1 MAVWGGGVGT
11 WVLIYEGR
19 LHSNE
24 DGTARDHVHAVES
37 FGLQIAQAIVAVVVQ
52 NRSATT
58 TQIAVSYDEGA
69 ISDATPMR
77 SGGTL
82 IAASALP
89 AVSVP
94 TTLRGQTSTAPLPY
108 VRFKSSVSDTANAL
122 GWLDVAIYAGGRV
135 P

>member
-1 MAVWGGGVGT
+1 
-11 WVLIYEGR
+11 VLIFEGR